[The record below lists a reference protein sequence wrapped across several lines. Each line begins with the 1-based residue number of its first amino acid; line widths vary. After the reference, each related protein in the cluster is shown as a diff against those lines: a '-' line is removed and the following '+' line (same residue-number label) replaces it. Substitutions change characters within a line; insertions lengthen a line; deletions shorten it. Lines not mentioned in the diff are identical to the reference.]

1 MYNPELQSRIA
12 MWKAKCQDGT
22 MTTEEYVE
30 AVALLRQGRLAAA
43 SAAARS
49 KSKAKPAVDSD
60 ALLGDLDS
68 L

>member
-12 MWKAKCQDGT
+12 LWHSKCADGT
-22 MTTEEYVE
+22 MTAEEYVE
-30 AVALLRQGRLAAA
+30 ALALLRQGRLAAA

-49 KSKAKPAVDSD
+49 KSKAKPTVDGD